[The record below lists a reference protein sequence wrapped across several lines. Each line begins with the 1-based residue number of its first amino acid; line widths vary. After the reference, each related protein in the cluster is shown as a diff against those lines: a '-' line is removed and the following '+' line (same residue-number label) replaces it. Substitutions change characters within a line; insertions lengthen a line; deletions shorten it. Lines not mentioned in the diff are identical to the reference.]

1 MFVNETWSG
10 WWFGTCFIFSS
21 IGNSNP
27 NWLSYFS
34 EGLKP
39 RKISKVLYALKD
51 EILILIRFVEWWSEW
66 TDCYVGGVGRE
77 HRLLWQGLWRLL
89 GSDSPSVREGSQ
101 ILNLLMNE
109 YSQPVVIDYNRFFP
123 VKKLLCLL
131 GVLWPI
137 HYRISKPQP
146 RSLAEWQSSGVCEDI
161 NRGRFSRQLAV
172 VKKMLTSK
180 DVLVRALVTP
190 LLFGARLEVPR
201 DTSISSS
208 FAAPAEWPKPAKR
221 FCRTGVL
228 FIAGCGPPCAV
239 WSRQDVPAVAY
250 FPRKGQTRQE
260 SRLSHDH

>member
-1 MFVNETWSG
+1 MW
-10 WWFGTCFIFSS
+10 
-21 IGNSNP
+21 
-27 NWLSYFS
+27 
-34 EGLKP
+34 
-39 RKISKVLYALKD
+39 
-51 EILILIRFVEWWSEW
+51 
-66 TDCYVGGVGRE
+66 GGVGRE

-146 RSLAEWQSSGVCEDI
+146 TSLAEWQSSGVCEDI

-221 FCRTGVL
+221 FVEQVFSSLQVVALLAPYGAGKTFLLSHIFQEKVKQGRKVAYLTTTNELVADFSSTLAKMGV
-228 FIAGCGPPCAV
+228 A
-239 WSRQDVPAVAY
+239 AVAALRT
-250 FPRKGQTRQE
+250 FSSLQMHCFFVRVG
-260 SRLSHDH
+260 SSCH